1 MPPDRDPVRLVTP
14 GEISRRERYQLL
26 TSLVVPRPIGWL
38 STWSAEGGAN
48 LAPFSFFNALSASPM
63 LVGVSIGSRAGEPKD
78 TLLNVRSR
86 GAFCVNVV
94 SEHLLEAMNR
104 TSAEVAPDVDEFE
117 LAGLARAESEK
128 VDAPFVADCPAV
140 LECEARQE
148 VDLGTAG
155 YTLVIGE
162 VVAVRLGPGLS
173 FAEGTM
179 AVTPQTLRPVGRL
192 SGAGYMLPADFRDLP
207 RP

>member
-1 MPPDRDPVRLVTP
+1 MPPDPRAVRLITP
-14 GEISRRERYQLL
+14 GEISRRERYQLI

-48 LAPFSFFNALSASPM
+48 LAPFSFFNALAASPT
-63 LVGVSIGSRAGEPKD
+63 LVGVSIGSRSGSPKD
-78 TLLNVRSR
+78 TLLNIRNR

-117 LAGLARAESEK
+117 LAGLPRGESEK

-140 LECEARQE
+140 LECDARQE
-148 VDLGTAG
+148 VELDGAG
-155 YTLVIGE
+155 YTLVVGE
-162 VVAVRLGPGLS
+162 VVGVRLGPQLS
-173 FAEGTM
+173 FADGTM
-179 AVTPQTLRPVGRL
+179 AVTPETLRPVGRL
-192 SGAGYMLPADFRDLP
+192 SGAGYMMPGQYRDLP